1 MYREIA
7 KFLPEEIL
15 VYLRKSRSDDP
26 SLTVEEVLAKH
37 EAMLKEWIE
46 RNLDAPIPEE
56 NYYREVVSG
65 ETINS
70 RPEMKKILKRM
81 ESPKAKAVLVVEC
94 PRLGRPD
101 LEEIGKLSKL
111 FRYTNT
117 LIITPQRMFDL
128 NDEYDREQF
137 EREMMRGADYLNYTK
152 KILKRGKEIS
162 LKSGWHING
171 VVPYGYEREWVYEG
185 KRKTNLRGM

>member
-26 SLTVEEVLAKH
+26 SLTVEEVLEKH
-37 EAMLKEWIE
+37 EAILKDWIE
-46 RNLDAPIPEE
+46 RNLDAPIPES

-70 RPEMKKILKRM
+70 RPEMKKVLKRM
-81 ESPKAKAVLVVEC
+81 ESTKIKAVLVVEC
-94 PRLGRPD
+94 ERLGRPD

-117 LIITPQRMFDL
+117 LIITQQRVFDL

-137 EREMMRGADYLNYTK
+137 EREMMRGADYLG
-152 KILKRGKEIS
+152 LS
-162 LKSGWHING
+162 
-171 VVPYGYEREWVYEG
+171 
-185 KRKTNLRGM
+185 